1 MLGIFSKADALV
13 SPTCSMGFAEQW
25 QLATR
30 SIRTQG
36 THSLESR
43 FNELQAKLS
52 ATPQIEYVA
61 VLNDDQASASMLVTF
76 DPKNGKLTLQRVGS
90 FQEASEKSL
99 QLRALP
105 PSSGPRSL

>member
-1 MLGIFSKADALV
+1 MSNC
-13 SPTCSMGFAEQW
+13 SPTSTSDW
-25 QLATR
+25 LR
-30 SIRTQG
+30 K
-36 THSLESR
+36 SR
-43 FNELQAKLS
+43 GLHKLS